1 MKHFLTRHSDS
12 RVLGHV
18 KRQHLDQ
25 LYCGGW
31 KMTWVDGSVLF
42 ESTLF
47 LLFGKCKKSVIQSH
61 IPSNNWWFFKQTSKC
76 LFRESVCF
84 AHYYQMSVQMKV
96 VPKDRE
102 WQVVEIWYSPDCMFS
117 SWNVLT
123 QTDRSDQPK
132 YSLLIE

>member
-1 MKHFLTRHSDS
+1 MFFAL
-12 RVLGHV
+12 
-18 KRQHLDQ
+18 QY
-25 LYCGGW
+25 LYCIQSLVFAKKAMHSSLEFFGW
-31 KMTWVDGSVLF
+31 FQNHYILK
-42 ESTLF
+42 
-47 LLFGKCKKSVIQSH
+47 GKALKVNAKKSVIQSH
-61 IPSNNWWFFKQTSKC
+61 MPSNKWWFFKQTLKC
-76 LFRESVCF
+76 LYREIVYF